1 MNSKLSPVH
10 AGRRVAIDFYPLPHL
25 RQDFMPD
32 SIAESQSPV
41 ITRPILVKLLFAF
54 LLLSQQLGI
63 THAISHLGAE
73 TASSNY
79 KKQLPTETQCL
90 QCLAFASIG
99 SGLPSSPSTLS
110 ALAVP
115 PDTDVRTCAD
125 KPLPSAL
132 RAFNPRAP
140 PVLPPTL
147 YS

>member
-1 MNSKLSPVH
+1 MRAR
-10 AGRRVAIDFYPLPHL
+10 AGCDRLQQVVAVLANINAG
-25 RQDFMPD
+25 PD
-32 SIAESQSPV
+32 SREPNPV

-73 TASSNY
+73 TASSSY

-90 QCLAFASIG
+90 QCLAYASIG
-99 SGLPSSPSTLS
+99 SGLPSSPSLLS
-110 ALAVP
+110 ALATP
-115 PDTDVRTCAD
+115 PDIFFSAGAE
-125 KPLPSAL
+125 KPLPSAP

-140 PVLPPTL
+140 PVLSPTL